1 MFLYNQSELTTF
13 ATFFVKRAVPL
24 LLRCNLL
31 LFREELFML
40 LLSIKPILFLLHRFS
55 SIFLSSLIS
64 SSIYWSSRWMTL
76 DKMIA
81 VSSFTLF
88 SIIVFFIFLIFRK
101 MLTLFVMSLLP
112 EWITIIFRVFLDNW
126 SYIINKVFS
135 CCTRM
140 ASNFN
145 WTGL

>member
-40 LLSIKPILFLLHRFS
+40 LLSIKPILFLLYRFS

-88 SIIVFFIFLIFRK
+88 SIIAFFTFLIFRK